1 MFFTVADK
9 FIFPKQLIKNIF
21 PQSEQSFFTI
31 VLPVLLFLLAFIQT
45 AQKQRFIILIKIE
58 ETHS

>member
-21 PQSEQSFFTI
+21 PQFEQPFFTI
-31 VLPVLLFLLAFIQT
+31 VLPVLLFLLAFIQ
-45 AQKQRFIILIKIE
+45 AA
-58 ETHS
+58 

>member
-31 VLPVLLFLLAFIQT
+31 VLPVLLFLLAFVQ
-45 AQKQRFIILIKIE
+45 AA
-58 ETHS
+58 